1 MKAREIVTQR
11 GSRPPEPQLQAADLR
26 DASVDALHRA
36 DHRDIAD
43 GPECLTAGTPALDHQ
58 REFKKAL
65 RQDAR
70 RVVGK
75 RQVFSTAH

>member
-1 MKAREIVTQR
+1 VKTREVIPECRARAPKA
-11 GSRPPEPQLQAADLR
+11 QLQAADLR
-26 DASVDALHRA
+26 DASVDAPHRA
-36 DHRDIAD
+36 DHRDIPD
-43 GPECLTAGTPALDHQ
+43 GFDRLTAMTPALDDQ
-58 REFKKAL
+58 RDLDEAL